1 MGQKAF
7 RKIADGLEDAV
18 AIAHGRADPASYRV
32 HVPNHVNVKALRA
45 RLNLTQEEFAR
56 RYHLTLARVR
66 DWEQG
71 RSDPDGAVRAYLK
84 VITKNPKAVERA
96 LAETE

>member
-1 MGQKAF
+1 MSQKAF
-7 RKIADGLEDAV
+7 SKIAEGLKDAV
-18 AIAHGRADPASYRV
+18 AIAQRRADPTTYRI
-32 HVPNHVNVKALRA
+32 HVPKRIDVKALRA
-45 RLNLTQEEFAR
+45 RLKLTQEEFAL

-71 RSDPDGAVRAYLK
+71 RSDPDGAVRAYLQ

-96 LAETE
+96 LAETD

>member
-1 MGQKAF
+1 MSHKAF
-7 RKIADGLEDAV
+7 SKIADGLKDAV
-18 AIAHGRADPASYRV
+18 AIAEGRAVSASYRV
-32 HVPNHVNVKALRA
+32 HVPRRVDVKALRG
-45 RLNLTQEEFAR
+45 RLNLTQEEFAL

-96 LAETE
+96 LAETD

>member
-1 MGQKAF
+1 MSHKAF
-7 RKIADGLEDAV
+7 TKIAGGLKD
-18 AIAHGRADPASYRV
+18 AIAIAQGRADSARYRV
-32 HVPNHVNVKALRA
+32 HVPTQVDVKALRA